1 MEIKLGDFMK
11 LISFLLA
18 ITFYAVLSNAQKA
31 SITDL
36 PTDSDTTISIK
47 KGDSST
53 IFSPDYE
60 VVSGDA
66 AIDGD
71 PDLLT
76 KAARTNWKKACDDWK
91 KEFRELNKENQILAM
106 SCGTSNC
113 VSEKGES
120 FCRSTATY
128 KLKVK
133 IKK

>member
-1 MEIKLGDFMK
+1 MK

-18 ITFYAVLSNAQKA
+18 ITFYAVISNAQKA

-47 KGDSST
+47 KGDSSSK
-53 IFSPDYE
+53 INSPDFE
-60 VVSGDA
+60 VISGDA

-106 SCGTSNC
+106 SCGSANC
-113 VSEKGES
+113 VSEKAES

-133 IKK
+133 IKN